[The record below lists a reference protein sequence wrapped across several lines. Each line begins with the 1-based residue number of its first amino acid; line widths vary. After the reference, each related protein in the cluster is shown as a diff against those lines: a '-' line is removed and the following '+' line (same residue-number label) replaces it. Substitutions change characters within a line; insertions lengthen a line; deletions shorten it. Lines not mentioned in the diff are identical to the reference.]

1 MIALRTRF
9 ARTPKEPKTMPNA
22 VAVVDVLEQVTH
34 DVHEKAREAF
44 ARDLATY
51 RAGCKAMAEHD
62 GKLPEDEA
70 AELLAVCQRL
80 GIDPTRLAADH
91 TAFIRLRNIDARVAE
106 IEARNVARRGPLP
119 GLAANLEEANAEFLR
134 VQPEC
139 LRRIAQVEAAVNDAR
154 RAHDAV
160 ANLRDERTDNEQA
173 EMRQV
178 QDRFPHLFREMTADE
193 LRRYLARS

>member
-9 ARTPKEPKTMPNA
+9 ARTPKEPKNMPKA

-44 ARDLATY
+44 ARDVATY

-106 IEARNVARRGPLP
+106 IEARNVARREPLP
-119 GLAANLEEANAEFLR
+119 GLAAKLEEANAEFLR

-139 LRRIAQVEAAVNDAR
+139 LRRIAQVEAAVNEAR

-178 QDRFPHLFREMTADE
+178 QDRFPHLFREMTPDE